1 MPCSRYVRT
10 ASICTSGVHVRDATV
25 FGEINCVF
33 IFISVDV
40 MLTPK
45 MNWIV

>member
-1 MPCSRYVRT
+1 VLSLRAYSFNMYV
-10 ASICTSGVHVRDATV
+10 CVHVRDATV

-33 IFISVDV
+33 IFISVDI

-45 MNWIV
+45 MN